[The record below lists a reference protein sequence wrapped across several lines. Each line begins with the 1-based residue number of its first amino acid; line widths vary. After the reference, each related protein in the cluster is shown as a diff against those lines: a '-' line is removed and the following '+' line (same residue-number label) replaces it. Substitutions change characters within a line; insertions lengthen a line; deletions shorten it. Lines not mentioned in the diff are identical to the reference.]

1 MYMSDNWIPVLE
13 QTFGPDWRNVCP
25 GEVTALVWWAI
36 ATRLGSHASTP
47 TALSPPA
54 AGGGG
59 GGSAPQYGFSPRRS
73 EAAAGTARSAGSTQ
87 RPSSQRAQPPPQPRH
102 LAQGDGLKVISVTL
116 KEMGSTLADADS
128 PASAAPTAATGDGAS
143 ATAGAAPAATSVLP
157 AGPDLMNM
165 LQQGLVARLTVPH
178 DPALFAGAAQDQTA
192 PDPEAGRGGSQAT
205 GVSADGATTQK
216 LQQSESESRNRKL
229 PVLDLS
235 RPAASVRSGAGPSA
249 AAQPPSA
256 ASKGGTDA
264 AVAGAS
270 RSAAVPAFAVQMKLL
285 SAQPQLETSG
295 SGEPTIARYVLDL
308 AVGAT
313 AAPGAAAAPAAGAG
327 VAGSANDADASTG
340 GATTYTI
347 QLADGTSLPIQ
358 LLPLTPPSDSAS
370 PASPAP
376 DSASVAAS
384 LDADLSAL
392 LTSGLLADV
401 LNRCDAKGRL
411 PLHAAAATGRVEA
424 VERLLAL
431 GCDASRKLEQD
442 FLHGGGG
449 TGEPYGGS
457 AETLYDRLL
466 GLYGDDEDD
475 GTEFGESEGST
486 VPEEEGIAERAA
498 GKLDGAGSAG
508 AGSAPGP
515 VPWDL
520 PGGSG
525 AADYSRS
532 GAGSSRYTGE
542 EEGEQGGERAV
553 GDGGSSGG
561 SFGGGYD
568 GEDEDDDGFAALDEL
583 FLDGA
588 LPPGIGM
595 EPGVWPWG
603 GAEED
608 AGPGMNVGRAAR
620 VGLQMA
626 LDAYGDRMEP
636 EQLQFLAGRSWF
648 AWKGASSCCMRDRS
662 ALTFK
667 PAFFCVE
674 TEGSLLHRG
683 NRCSSRIS
691 SLSTA
696 YFTAGIIVVLL
707 LLPQASM
714 SSRRCGTSWS
724 PAADITRSHQPLDLT
739 SLHLLVLSLRS
750 TAAAQER
757 PSSPPQRAAWAWL
770 L

>member
-1 MYMSDNWIPVLE
+1 MYMSDNWVPVLE

-47 TALSPPA
+47 SAQSPPA
-54 AGGGG
+54 ARSDGGAAGP
-59 GGSAPQYGFSPRRS
+59 SRRA
-73 EAAAGTARSAGSTQ
+73 EATAAAVGNARSAGSTQ
-87 RPSSQRAQPPPQPRH
+87 QLPPRPQQ
-102 LAQGDGLKVISVTL
+102 LAQGDGLKVLSVTL
-116 KEMGSTLADADS
+116 KEMGSS
-128 PASAAPTAATGDGAS
+128 PPGQTDAAPLAAAAAAAGTG
-143 ATAGAAPAATSVLP
+143 AGAAPAAAAAEPAAPSVLP
-157 AGPDLMNM
+157 TGPDLMNL

-178 DPALFAGAAQDQTA
+178 DPALFAGSAQGQTA
-192 PDPEAGRGGSQAT
+192 YDSEAGRVRSQAVGAST
-205 GVSADGATTQK
+205 DGATQK
-216 LQQSESESRNRKL
+216 QQPSEGENRNRKL

-235 RPAASVRSGAGPSA
+235 RPAGSARSGSA
-249 AAQPPSA
+249 AAPPSVTGM
-256 ASKGGTDA
+256 GGTDA
-264 AVAGAS
+264 AAGSAS
-270 RSAAVPAFAVQMKLL
+270 RSAAAPAFAVQMKLL

-313 AAPGAAAAPAAGAG
+313 AAPAAAAAGGAAA
-327 VAGSANDADASTG
+327 GSASDVGASAG
-340 GATTYTI
+340 GAATYTI

-442 FLHGGGG
+442 FLHGGG
-449 TGEPYGGS
+449 TGGPYGGS
-457 AETLYDRLL
+457 TETLYDRLL
-466 GLYGDDEDD
+466 GLCGDDEDE

-486 VPEEEGIAERAA
+486 VPEEEGGAARAA
-498 GKLDGAGSAG
+498 GEVDEPASAG
-508 AGSAPGP
+508 AGPVPGP

-520 PGGSG
+520 PGGAG
-525 AADYSRS
+525 AAEYSRS

-542 EEGEQGGERAV
+542 EEGEQGGARAAE
-553 GDGGSSGG
+553 DRGSGGG
-561 SFGGGYD
+561 SFGAVYD
-568 GEDEDDDGFAALDEL
+568 EEDEDEDGFAALDEL

-588 LPPGIGM
+588 LPPGLGM
-595 EPGVWPWG
+595 ELGVWPWG
-603 GAEED
+603 GCEED

-636 EQLQFLAGRSWF
+636 EQLQFLAGEVAVRRERCIF
-648 AWKGASSCCMRDRS
+648 EFHPRLWKD
-662 ALTFK
+662 
-667 PAFFCVE
+667 
-674 TEGSLLHRG
+674 
-683 NRCSSRIS
+683 
-691 SLSTA
+691 
-696 YFTAGIIVVLL
+696 
-707 LLPQASM
+707 
-714 SSRRCGTSWS
+714 
-724 PAADITRSHQPLDLT
+724 
-739 SLHLLVLSLRS
+739 LLVRLY
-750 TAAAQER
+750 
-757 PSSPPQRAAWAWL
+757 
-770 L
+770 